1 MCLAQLRSGRPRR
14 RHDLAAPQAKKRARR
29 ASKSSSTASS
39 PTLCQPS
46 PPSSLRRAATLPNS
60 LSSVGLGQ
68 LETLEELSREPR
80 SQHSSPSFQ
89 QNTPLPSP
97 TAASPPLFEPTSHP
111 SALLNTPP
119 LTEHWETTP
128 YCADSTNPMM
138 GGMCQMATFATIPSV
153 PTAPLFPDSTTHM
166 VPPTEHAMDG
176 YTWGYPATS
185 DNLLQELGDID
196 FRIHQARRSLLLPH
210 CTPAPWSS
218 PGVNEA
224 FDAACSLVDVVDR
237 FAAKRRMPSS
247 DVHLASIGSLETA
260 LETSTRLMIHSCH
273 EALLGIFEHLSA
285 SLLSHLSHPQHQQT
299 PPRTPP
305 HAAAFLPQQGNPQ
318 AAIVANSI
326 RHLISQ
332 LDRAISSLSGTYYN
346 TQPDHQ
352 SEHETLQASSVTN
365 LMGHTSHV
373 SGVPVTFGGGDEN
386 WLGNI
391 GNPLFNEMEQRQ
403 ARVGG
408 QIKTVE
414 RLLRQPIM
422 A

>member
-1 MCLAQLRSGRPRR
+1 
-14 RHDLAAPQAKKRARR
+14 
-29 ASKSSSTASS
+29 
-39 PTLCQPS
+39 
-46 PPSSLRRAATLPNS
+46 
-60 LSSVGLGQ
+60 
-68 LETLEELSREPR
+68 
-80 SQHSSPSFQ
+80 
-89 QNTPLPSP
+89 
-97 TAASPPLFEPTSHP
+97 
-111 SALLNTPP
+111 
-119 LTEHWETTP
+119 
-128 YCADSTNPMM
+128 MM

-153 PTAPLFPDSTTHM
+153 PTAPLFPDSTTHV
-166 VPPTEHAMDG
+166 VPPTEHAMDS
-176 YTWGYPATS
+176 YTWGFPATS

-196 FRIHQARRSLLLPH
+196 FRIHQARRGLLLPH

-218 PGVNEA
+218 SGVNEA

-247 DVHLASIGSLETA
+247 DVHLAGIETA

-332 LDRAISSLSGTYYN
+332 LDRAILSLSGTYYN
-346 TQPDHQ
+346 TQPPQPHHQ
-352 SEHETLQASSVTN
+352 SEHETLSMAN
-365 LMGHTSHV
+365 LMGHTSQV
-373 SGVPVTFGGGDEN
+373 PGIPVTYGGGDES
-386 WLGNI
+386 WLGNNVT

-414 RLLRQPIM
+414 RLLRQPIV
-422 A
+422 